1 MQKKHKDVLFGSLQI
16 MTVSAFLCALSI
28 ICGKYLAIPVGNI
41 LRFSFENTPILFA
54 GIMFGPIVGAVV
66 GAVADLVGCIMV
78 GYVINPIVTLGA
90 VSIGLIGG
98 LGRILTKKLPLSL
111 SVAITVVSAHLAG
124 SVIIKTFGLAKFYS
138 MPFMLLMVWRAL
150 NYLIIAIPE
159 FLILYYLSKSKSVT
173 SQIEKLKKR

>member
-1 MQKKHKDVLFGSLQI
+1 

-54 GIMFGPIVGAVV
+54 GIMLGPIVGMAV

-98 LGRILTKKLPLSL
+98 LCRILTKKLPLSL
-111 SVAITVVSAHLAG
+111 SVAMTVVSAHLAG

-138 MPFMLLMVWRAL
+138 MPFMLLMAWRAL

>member
-1 MQKKHKDVLFGSLQI
+1 MQKKHKDALFGSLQI

-41 LRFSFENTPILFA
+41 IRFSFENTPILFA
-54 GIMFGPIVGAVV
+54 GIMFGPIVGAAV
-66 GAVADLVGCIMV
+66 GAVADLVGCVLV

-98 LGRILTKKLPLSL
+98 LCRMLTKKLPLSL
-111 SVAITVVSAHLAG
+111 SVAITVISAHLVG

-138 MPFMLLMVWRAL
+138 MPFMVLMAWRTL
-150 NYLIIAIPE
+150 NYLIVAIPE
-159 FLILYYLSKSKSVT
+159 FIILYYLCNSKSVMT
-173 SQIEKLKKR
+173 QIKKLKKR